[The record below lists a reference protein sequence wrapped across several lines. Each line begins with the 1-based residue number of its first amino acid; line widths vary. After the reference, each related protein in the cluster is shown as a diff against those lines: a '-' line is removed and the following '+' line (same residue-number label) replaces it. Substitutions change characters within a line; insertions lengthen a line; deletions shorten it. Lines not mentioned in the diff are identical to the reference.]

1 MSTANDDLM
10 SLAESLVKLGRKK
23 GADEIEVSI
32 DEGSQFRASVRDG
45 ELETLTEAGSKQLGC
60 RVLVDG
66 KTATAS
72 SSDFSGDTL
81 DRLVG
86 NAVARAR
93 LGGKDPYAGLPEL
106 EKLAVETDALGIFD
120 PSIAAIS
127 PEEKIAFAT
136 KVEAIGLKQDK
147 VQKSLGA
154 TFVSS
159 AGTTIIAN
167 SKGLLGSYRSTLGYA
182 AVGFQAGDGDN
193 LFQDSWFEGGRT
205 RAALPDPEL
214 LATTAAQR
222 VTRLVGARKVETQK
236 VPVVFEPPVTAS
248 LLLGLLAESVSG
260 RAISQKQ
267 SFLVGKLGNK
277 IASDRVTIV
286 DDGLLVNGLG
296 TAPFDSEGVPHRKVP
311 VVEAGVLKGYLLDT
325 YYGRKLGMPSTGN
338 AGGPTNLFWAAGE
351 SAPERIM
358 ASVEKGLLVT
368 GTIGFGT
375 DPTTGDISIGAFGLW
390 IEDGAVAFPVAEI
403 TISGNLAD
411 LLSSVEMVGNDLRF
425 HGFMN
430 GPTVKVA
437 EMTVGGTTSTASP
450 AAAPPAAA
458 SG

>member
-1 MSTANDDLM
+1 MSNSNDSLM

-32 DEGSQFRASVRDG
+32 DEGDRFRASVRDG
-45 ELETLTEAGSKQLGC
+45 ELESLTEAGSKQLAC
-60 RVLVDG
+60 RVLVGG
-66 KTATAS
+66 KVATAS
-72 SSDFSGDTL
+72 SSDFSSDTL

-86 NAVARAR
+86 NAVARAG
-93 LGGKDPYAGLPEL
+93 LGGKDPFAGLPTL
-106 EKLAVETDALGIFD
+106 EKVSVDTDALGIFD
-120 PSIAAIS
+120 PSIGALS

-136 KVEAIGLKQDK
+136 KVEAIGLAQDK

-154 TFVSS
+154 TFVS
-159 AGTTIIAN
+159 ATGTTILAN
-167 SKGLLGSYRSTLGYA
+167 SKGFHGSYRSSLAYA
-182 AVGFQAGDGDN
+182 SVGFQAGDGDN

-205 RAALPDPEL
+205 RSALPDPEL
-214 LATTAAQR
+214 IATTAANR
-222 VTRLVGARKVETQK
+222 VTRLVGAHKVETQN

-248 LLLGLLAESVSG
+248 LLLGLLAEATSGQAVS
-260 RAISQKQ
+260 RKQ
-267 SFLVGKLGNK
+267 SFLIGKLGSK
-277 IASDRVTIV
+277 VADDLVTIV
-286 DDGLLVNGLG
+286 DDGLLVSGLG
-296 TAPFDSEGVPHRKVP
+296 TAPFDSEGVPHRKVA
-311 VVEAGVLKGYLLDT
+311 VIEAGLLKGYLLDT

-338 AGGPTNLFWAAGE
+338 AGGPTNLFWAAGD
-351 SAPERIM
+351 STPERIM
-358 ASVEKGLLVT
+358 ASVDRGLLVT

-411 LLSSVEMVGNDLRF
+411 LLGGVEMVGNDLRF

-437 EMTVGGTTSTASP
+437 EMSVGGTT
-450 AAAPPAAA
+450 AAPPAGGPAPSAA
-458 SG
+458 G